1 MALGRA
7 LRASVIVALA
17 IVSVWKCET
26 WKNPPAAVR
35 DAAHFHVSVPH
46 DFFQEWASGRNYL
59 AGVPVYNPQKEV
71 YVREFANL
79 GFDPPPRDATP
90 PDMNPVNAH
99 PPASILVFL
108 PLARVTYVTAFRI
121 WSVVSIVM
129 IAAAVI
135 LLRRELGP
143 GPVHGFWIIV
153 TLMLLFS
160 FPLREQ
166 MYNGQLNP
174 VLLLCI
180 TGAWIASRRD
190 RDGLAGVLLGI
201 AAAVKLF
208 PLFLFIAPALRRRW
222 STLAAGAVT
231 IIAANIVA
239 VIVLGVGAYRDY
251 VFNVM
256 PALVVMQSSAYN
268 ASLVAFWK
276 KLFDSPGVG
285 FLPVHEWAHWPAVAL
300 IGLVLSAIA
309 IIAAIAV
316 SHRRARDREGVD
328 LAFAAVILGMVLL
341 SPITW
346 PHGFLILLLPL
357 VLLARRLDGQHVAAS
372 LAFVCC
378 LFLLTA
384 RPTWWLFR
392 FQTTDYSFLH
402 WVPPGGLWLI
412 TAEALQSYAL
422 VGVFVL
428 VVFSAI
434 SGSRSGTGH
443 SPTLPDSTRNGVTYQ
458 RNSRCA
464 AATRR
469 TASCGTPV
477 LRRQVLAQSSL
488 RSEVL
493 ARRECAISATKPA
506 TSSHRVAETATFR
519 RGFVA

>member
-35 DAAHFHVSVPH
+35 DAAHLHVSAPH

-59 AGVPVYNPQKEV
+59 AGVPVYSPQKDV

-99 PPASILVFL
+99 PPASIIIFL
-108 PLARVTYVTAFRI
+108 PLALTSYVTAFRL
-121 WSVVSIVM
+121 WSLASIAM
-129 IAAAVI
+129 IAIAVI
-135 LLRRELGP
+135 LMRRELGP
-143 GPVHGFWIIV
+143 PPGQASGQELAPASERAPMRGFWVIV

-180 TGAWIASRRD
+180 TGAWIAARRD
-190 RDGLAGVLLGI
+190 RDTLAGVLLGI
-201 AAAVKLF
+201 AAAIKLF

-222 STLAAGAVT
+222 STLLAGAIT
-231 IIAANIVA
+231 IITANVIAVA
-239 VIVLGVGAYRDY
+239 ILGTGAYRDY
-251 VFNVM
+251 IFNVM

-285 FLPVHEWAHWPAVAL
+285 FLPVHSWAHWPLVAF
-300 IGLVLSAIA
+300 IGLTLSAIA
-309 IIAAIAV
+309 ILSAIV
-316 SHRRARDREGVD
+316 ISHRRARDREGVD
-328 LAFAAVILGMVLL
+328 LAFAAAILGMVLL

-357 VLLARRLDGQHVAAS
+357 VLLARRLDTRHAAAS

-378 LFLLTA
+378 LFVLA
-384 RPTWWLFR
+384 SRPMWWLER
-392 FQTTDYSFLH
+392 FHTYDSPILR
-402 WVPPGGLWLI
+402 WVPPDGIWLI
-412 TAEALQSYAL
+412 TTEALQSYAL
-422 VGVFVL
+422 VGVFAL
-428 VVFSAI
+428 VVASAV
-434 SGSRSGTGH
+434 SSSSRVSRS
-443 SPTLPDSTRNGVTYQ
+443 PR
-458 RNSRCA
+458 
-464 AATRR
+464 
-469 TASCGTPV
+469 
-477 LRRQVLAQSSL
+477 SL
-488 RSEVL
+488 
-493 ARRECAISATKPA
+493 
-506 TSSHRVAETATFR
+506 
-519 RGFVA
+519 

>member
-59 AGVPVYNPQKEV
+59 AGVPVYDPQKDA

-79 GFDPPPRDATP
+79 GFNPPPHDATP
-90 PDMNPVNAH
+90 PEMNPVNAH

-108 PLARVTYVTAFRI
+108 PLAFTTYVTAFRI
-121 WSVVSIVM
+121 WSAGSIAM

-135 LLRRELGP
+135 LMRRELGSAP
-143 GPVHGFWIIV
+143 GTVPVRGFWIIV

-180 TGAWIASRRD
+180 TGAWIAARRD
-190 RDGLAGVLLGI
+190 RDVLAGVLLGI

-208 PLFLFIAPALRRRW
+208 PLFLFIAPALRKRW
-222 STLAAGAVT
+222 STLIAGAIT
-231 IIAANIVA
+231 IIIANIIAVA
-239 VIVLGVGAYRDY
+239 VLGVGAYRDY
-251 VFNVM
+251 VFTVM

-285 FLPVHEWAHWPAVAL
+285 FLPVHSWAHWPAVAT
-300 IGLVLSAIA
+300 IGLTLSAIA
-309 IIAAIAV
+309 IIAAIVV
-316 SHRRARDREGVD
+316 SHRRARDRDGVD
-328 LAFAAVILGMVLL
+328 LAFAAAILGMVLL

-357 VLLARRLDGQHVAAS
+357 VLLARRLDGRQLFAS

-378 LFLLTA
+378 VFLLTA

-392 FQTTDYSFLH
+392 FQSTDYSFLH

-412 TAEALQSYAL
+412 TTEALQSYAL

-428 VVFSAI
+428 VVSSAL
-434 SGSRSGTGH
+434 SGSRS
-443 SPTLPDSTRNGVTYQ
+443 RM
-458 RNSRCA
+458 
-464 AATRR
+464 
-469 TASCGTPV
+469 AS
-477 LRRQVLAQSSL
+477 
-488 RSEVL
+488 
-493 ARRECAISATKPA
+493 SA
-506 TSSHRVAETATFR
+506 S
-519 RGFVA
+519 